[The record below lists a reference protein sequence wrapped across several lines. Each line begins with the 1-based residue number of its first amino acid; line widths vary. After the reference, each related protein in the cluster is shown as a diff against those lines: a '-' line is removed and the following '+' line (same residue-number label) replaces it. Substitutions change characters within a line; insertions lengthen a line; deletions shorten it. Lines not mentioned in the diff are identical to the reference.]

1 MRSAWLAAR
10 QTLCGMA
17 PPAISAAASL
27 CNLSSADCCTQP
39 RMQAPQLQP
48 KCTFSRA
55 FLPAFS
61 TTRNHITLAHL
72 LSTSIRRVQLRS
84 KLSLTVRGEDD
95 FKLPLLP
102 LVKRWAGALVLLL
115 LAVGIHHLDWAAV
128 LQLHMILKN
137 SAGRQRIDAEAGAG
151 IIHFKQMDRAAGAVF
166 NRHDNDIVLARSR
179 HEQRQQ
185 EHGPGRLPAN
195 VSLHFPVPS

>member
-1 MRSAWLAAR
+1 MPFFTSV
-10 QTLCGMA
+10 
-17 PPAISAAASL
+17 PPGLFNNAQSYHSGAS
-27 CNLSSADCCTQP
+27 
-39 RMQAPQLQP
+39 
-48 KCTFSRA
+48 
-55 FLPAFS
+55 
-61 TTRNHITLAHL
+61 L

-95 FKLPLLP
+95 LKLPLLP
-102 LVKRWAGALVLLL
+102 LMKRWAGALVLFLL
-115 LAVGIHHLDWAAV
+115 GVGIHHLNWAAV